1 MWYYSTPQQFELL
14 LGVLDADEME
24 APLVRELL
32 EMKHEIIRQMEITDR
47 LTNQAKGN
55 RKSYLEVENNNII
68 KLRKL
73 REERKQQE
81 HSLGL
86 TLDDDKTENST
97 IDGDSDVVNEVT
109 VTSEDAPHDDDDHND
124 AVEGDVKKIKNNT
137 TNKNKK
143 KIEESKLTF
152 LYVISVIAVAN
163 APRLE
168 RYIHVIKYRAT

>member
-1 MWYYSTPQQFELL
+1 
-14 LGVLDADEME
+14 ME

-32 EMKHEIIRQMEITDR
+32 EMKHEIIRQMEITER

-73 REERKQQE
+73 GEERKQQE
-81 HSLGL
+81 RNLGL
-86 TLDDDKTENST
+86 KLDEDKTEDST
-97 IDGDSDVVNEVT
+97 LEGDSDVMNEVT

-124 AVEGDVKKIKNNT
+124 AVEDDVKKTKNNT

-143 KIEESKLTF
+143 KIEESKLAF
-152 LYVISVIAVAN
+152 SFVISVIAVTN
-163 APRLE
+163 EPRLDQCSLWDC
-168 RYIHVIKYRAT
+168 RVNYSQFSIICIAL